1 MSPTIKTEIKKPKSK
16 VFRNFHVKRRQTSDG
31 LFESTWQNLSTD
43 VKKWGTLKKGIDDI
57 GYNRVRFSDLNITV
71 ANDHG
76 KYNPETDLDS
86 FWYGFA
92 NQQRS
97 LVRIQAGFTHQTLG
111 SDGIWT
117 NTNLPADP
125 SIFFGV
131 IQGNIS
137 LSDNNEVVLP
147 VKPLLQV
154 FRDFSTRN
162 LVGLSNT
169 GLTASR
175 FIELLRDQTDGSAN
189 FIFRPFF
196 QDTTTFWEFTSSS
209 IVYKDLNPTIVS
221 AMPSY
226 DPAEPEQND
235 FLELSVWDV
244 LERLGEA
251 ENLVPRIM
259 KNGTFRF
266 ADRTRTTST
275 AAFEFY
281 GKGFFNTEYG
291 HTIKKINSYQ
301 RKVSDYYSR
310 VEVKWL
316 SIATTTAVASTQTA
330 MSVSGTNNAWLYGHR
345 TFSVEN
351 LWIATD
357 TSAQTLVNTLF
368 AQVST
373 IPFELD
379 FSTSFVPQLD
389 VLDLVNVSYD
399 SSDAQLQS
407 RWDLADWAED
417 ATESSSDLIWAYPEG
432 DAISFN
438 SKEFKLNSIEVNLD
452 KLECRFVGF
461 AI

>member
-1 MSPTIKTEIKKPKSK
+1 
-16 VFRNFHVKRRQTSDG
+16 
-31 LFESTWQNLSTD
+31 
-43 VKKWGTLKKGIDDI
+43 
-57 GYNRVRFSDLNITV
+57 
-71 ANDHG
+71 
-76 KYNPETDLDS
+76 
-86 FWYGFA
+86 
-92 NQQRS
+92 
-97 LVRIQAGFTHQTLG
+97 
-111 SDGIWT
+111 
-117 NTNLPADP
+117 
-125 SIFFGV
+125 
-131 IQGNIS
+131 
-137 LSDNNEVVLP
+137 
-147 VKPLLQV
+147 
-154 FRDFSTRN
+154 
-162 LVGLSNT
+162 
-169 GLTASR
+169 
-175 FIELLRDQTDGSAN
+175 
-189 FIFRPFF
+189 
-196 QDTTTFWEFTSSS
+196 
-209 IVYKDLNPTIVS
+209 
-221 AMPSY
+221 
-226 DPAEPEQND
+226 
-235 FLELSVWDV
+235 
-244 LERLGEA
+244 
-251 ENLVPRIM
+251 M